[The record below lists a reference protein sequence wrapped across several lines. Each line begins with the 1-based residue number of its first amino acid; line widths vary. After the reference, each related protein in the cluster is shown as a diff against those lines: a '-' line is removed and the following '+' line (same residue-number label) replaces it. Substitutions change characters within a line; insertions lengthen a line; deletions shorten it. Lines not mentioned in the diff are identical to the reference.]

1 MSDERR
7 QVAIHPDF
15 VNESGLPD
23 ARSLAFRPV
32 LAAWERMATTKADG
46 DDLFE
51 VDGNRLHLLIDHQKR
66 LDTLIALIEG
76 AQRELRLLY
85 YIFWDD
91 PVGVQVRDALTAACG
106 RGVKV
111 SLLVDGFGTER
122 TADGFFAPLRDAG
135 ASVCRFLPRFG
146 RRYLLR
152 NHQKLALADDG
163 LALIGGFNVAQGY
176 FGTTEEDWRD
186 LGLLVEGPAAKHLHG
201 YFDHVVRWARDPKA
215 KMRDLNR
222 CLARQSQK
230 RGPLRWLFGGPTQRL
245 SPWARSLKAD
255 IGRAKRLDVI
265 AAYFAPNPGT
275 LRRIGRLAKRGTL
288 RIISAAKSDNTMTIA
303 AARNCYVRLLRR
315 GAKIWEYQPQKL
327 HTKLFVADN
336 ASYIGSANF
345 DMRSLYI
352 NCEIMLRIDHA
363 PLAERLRRHF
373 EAETQDSREAS
384 LELIRESVGWWMRTK
399 WKVAYFLVAVV
410 DYTVTRRLN
419 FRTPGAEIG

>member
-1 MSDERR
+1 M
-7 QVAIHPDF
+7 AIT
-15 VNESGLPD
+15 D
-23 ARSLAFRPV
+23 ADSRDR
-32 LAAWERMATTKADG
+32 
-46 DDLFE
+46 FE
-51 VDGNRLHLLIDHQKR
+51 VEGNRLHLLIDREER
-66 LDTLIALIEG
+66 LDALIALIDG
-76 AQRELRLLY
+76 AKTELRLLY

-91 PVGVQVRDALTAACG
+91 PVGVQVRDALVAARG

-163 LALIGGFNVAQGY
+163 RALIGGFNVAKGY
-176 FGTTEEDWRD
+176 FGGTAQDWRD
-186 LGLLVEGPAAKHLHG
+186 LGMLVEGPAAKHLHS
-201 YFDHVVRWARDPKA
+201 YFDTVLGWARDPQA
-215 KMRDLNR
+215 KVRNLNR
-222 CLARQSQK
+222 CLVRQSQK
-230 RGPLRWLFGGPTQRL
+230 RGSLRWLFGGPTQRL
-245 SPWARSLKAD
+245 SPWAQALKAD

-275 LRRIGRLAKRGTL
+275 LRRIGRLAQRGSL
-288 RIISAAKSDNTMTIA
+288 RIISAAHSDNTMTIA
-303 AARNCYVRLLRR
+303 AARNCYVRLLKRT
-315 GAKIWEYQPQKL
+315 AQIWEYQPQKL
-327 HTKLFVADN
+327 HTKLFVADDV
-336 ASYIGSANF
+336 SYIGSANF

-352 NCEIMLRIDHA
+352 NCEIMLRIDNA

-373 EAETQDSREAS
+373 EDETDSSREAS
-384 LELIRESVGWWMRTK
+384 LELIRKRAGWWTRVK
-399 WKVAYFLVAVV
+399 WKLAYFVVAGV